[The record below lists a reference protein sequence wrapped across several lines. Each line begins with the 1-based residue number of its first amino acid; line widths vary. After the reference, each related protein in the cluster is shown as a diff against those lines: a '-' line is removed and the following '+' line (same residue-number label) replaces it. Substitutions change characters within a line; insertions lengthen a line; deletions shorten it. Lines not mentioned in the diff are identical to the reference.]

1 MKHLRIEAAILAAG
15 LLLLGIC
22 LYLGVT
28 NLTDSRRVVNVHGV
42 SEREVKADHVIWPIV
57 YKTTGNDLQALYEE
71 LRVKNEKIK
80 QFLVQNGISEKEITV
95 SAPQTIDLLAERY
108 TNPAEAAGRRYNVT
122 AVTTVATGNV
132 EKVEALINRVG
143 ELLQQGIAISAG
155 DWQNEVK
162 YEFNALETIKPAM
175 IEEATKDARRAAEQ
189 FGKDS
194 GSEIGK
200 IQHADQG
207 YFSIED
213 RDKYTPSIKTVR
225 VVTNVTFYLD
235 N

>member
-95 SAPQTIDLLAERY
+95 
-108 TNPAEAAGRRYNVT
+108 
-122 AVTTVATGNV
+122 
-132 EKVEALINRVG
+132 
-143 ELLQQGIAISAG
+143 
-155 DWQNEVK
+155 
-162 YEFNALETIKPAM
+162 
-175 IEEATKDARRAAEQ
+175 
-189 FGKDS
+189 
-194 GSEIGK
+194 
-200 IQHADQG
+200 
-207 YFSIED
+207 
-213 RDKYTPSIKTVR
+213 
-225 VVTNVTFYLD
+225 
-235 N
+235 